1 MDTQYK
7 FVMKYKYIL
16 LSCLFFPV
24 CAAGAITDVAGGN
37 HHTFWI
43 EKGTVFSTGQDLH
56 KPLSRNTYIGGKL
69 GRPVDDAVLPG
80 KDPNNPVA
88 RANYNPG
95 VAPVQG
101 LEGQRVVKV
110 ASGQNDGA
118 AITAAGRL
126 YMWGPNDHGQL
137 GLADRQQRRKATRVP
152 LPADLRV
159 RDVAIGNAHTLVL
172 SEDGTVYGM
181 GLNRNGVLGLG
192 LREHVLTPTR
202 IPGLDH
208 EKIIAVAAAQ
218 NTHSLFLAASGKL
231 YGCGRNTAHALGDVS
246 HPGMILTRV
255 VQIPAPVAFVA
266 IGVGVH
272 TSFALTA
279 EGHLYGWG
287 KGAKGHF
294 ARTLPDGSPDLSS
307 LPQPTRLTNAPP
319 HLVEV
324 AAGSRHTVV
333 RNAAGEVFTWGI
345 HTVSSGQLGI
355 GPPTIPGPGRI
366 AGQIISD
373 PQPVPLP
380 GNARAVGVDSMANNV
395 FVLTAQ
401 DALYGWGSTAQG
413 RLGAPVDA
421 FHKIVLPSGSTK
433 FLAYE
438 PVRIGVSPTD
448 SPQ

>member
-1 MDTQYK
+1 MDTQYNI
-7 FVMKYKYIL
+7 VMKYKYIL
-16 LSCLFFPV
+16 LSCLLLPV
-24 CAAGAITDVAGGN
+24 CAAGPITDVAGGN

-43 EKGTVFSTGQDLH
+43 QQGTVFSTGQDLH
-56 KPLSRNTYIGGKL
+56 KPLSEDAYIGGKL
-69 GRPVDDAVLPG
+69 GRPIDNAVLQG
-80 KDPNNPVA
+80 KDPNDRIA
-88 RANYNPG
+88 KANYNPG
-95 VAPVQG
+95 VAPVHG
-101 LEGQRVVKV
+101 LEGQHVVKV

-118 AITAAGRL
+118 AITAEGRL
-126 YMWGPNDHGQL
+126 FMWGPNDHGQL

-231 YGCGRNTAHALGDVS
+231 YGCGRNAAYALGDIS
-246 HPGMILTRV
+246 QPGTIISRV
-255 VQIPAPVAFVA
+255 VQIPAKVPFVA

-272 TSFALTA
+272 TSFAITA
-279 EGHLYGWG
+279 QGHLYGWG
-287 KGAKGHF
+287 EGGKGHF
-294 ARTLPDGSPDLSS
+294 ARALKDGSPDLPS
-307 LPQPTRLTNAPP
+307 LPQPTRITNAPP

-355 GPPTIPGPGRI
+355 GQPVPQGADRI
-366 AGQIISD
+366 AGQIITT
-373 PQPVPLP
+373 PQKVPLP
-380 GNARAVGVDSMANNV
+380 GKARAAGIDSMANNV
-395 FVLTAQ
+395 FVLTAR

-421 FHKIVLPSGSTK
+421 FHKIVLPSGSTQY
-433 FLAYE
+433 LAYE
-438 PVRIGVSPTD
+438 PVRIGVPPTA
-448 SPQ
+448 SSR